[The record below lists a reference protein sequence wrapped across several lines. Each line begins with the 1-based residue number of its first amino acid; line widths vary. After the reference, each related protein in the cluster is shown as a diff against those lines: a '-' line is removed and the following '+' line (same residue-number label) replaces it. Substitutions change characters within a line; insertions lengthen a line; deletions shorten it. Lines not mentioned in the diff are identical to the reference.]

1 MLAAGSSLDRP
12 KIASIPA
19 VSGMRLDDQAPRATH
34 SAEILAL
41 GPSCVSPTSQLKR
54 ERSASPEFAW
64 IPGNLR
70 DLSKGYFA
78 PTFLSSSLTCPARQS
93 GLCGSCLV
101 CRNKRDVP
109 EPARSMPAS
118 DHAIDHDRPQSAAR
132 ALVIRSSVPD
142 APDICCTPEQR
153 LRRRSRRPRPTPG

>member
-1 MLAAGSSLDRP
+1 
-12 KIASIPA
+12 
-19 VSGMRLDDQAPRATH
+19 MRLDDQAPRATH

-78 PTFLSSSLTCPARQS
+78 PTFLSSSLTCPATQS
-93 GLCGSCLV
+93 GLYQPKCRLDLNGKPECSMAQVDAYAVQNYRELARDGDCGLSLLV
-101 CRNKRDVP
+101 V
-109 EPARSMPAS
+109 
-118 DHAIDHDRPQSAAR
+118 
-132 ALVIRSSVPD
+132 
-142 APDICCTPEQR
+142 
-153 LRRRSRRPRPTPG
+153 